1 MGAGLFCFADMA
13 IRAMTAALLLCACAK
28 GASGPDGARGAA
40 GPTGPQGSAGEQGPQ
55 GIQGLQGVIGLTGPK
70 GDTGSQGL
78 AGATGPK
85 GDIGP
90 QGPSGPTLGVFDAAS
105 NRLGT
110 LVALQIDGT
119 SSYPIYRDDAG
130 RVWAWLDAFGTLP
143 AQNALL
149 FASVDCSGDAY
160 SAQANIAGLVV
171 RHAVS
176 LYTVGRTSTAV
187 TVRSYRDGGD
197 TCVVLGSA
205 QVYSVLAIPLGRV
218 DQAPAAPQL
227 PFAVQ

>member
-1 MGAGLFCFADMA
+1 MA
-13 IRAMTAALLLCACAK
+13 LRAMTAALLLCACAK
-28 GASGPDGARGAA
+28 GVSGPDGAQGPA
-40 GPTGPQGSAGEQGPQ
+40 GPTGAQGPVGENGLQ
-55 GIQGLQGVIGLTGPK
+55 GIQGLQGLTGPTGPK
-70 GDTGSQGL
+70 GDTGTQGI
-78 AGATGPK
+78 AGVTGPK
-85 GDIGP
+85 GDIGL
-90 QGPSGPTLGVFDAAS
+90 QGPTGPTLGVFDAAS

-119 SSYPIYRDDAG
+119 SSYPIYRDDIG

-149 FASVDCSGDAY
+149 FASADCSGDAY

-176 LYTVGRTSTAV
+176 LYTVGSASTAV

-197 TCVVLGSA
+197 ACVVLGAA

-227 PFAVQ
+227 PFAVR